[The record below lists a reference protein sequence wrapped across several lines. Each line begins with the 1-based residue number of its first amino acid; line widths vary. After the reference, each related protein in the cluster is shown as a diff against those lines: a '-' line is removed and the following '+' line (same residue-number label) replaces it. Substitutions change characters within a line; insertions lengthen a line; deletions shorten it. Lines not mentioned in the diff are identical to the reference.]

1 MSGRAGPPTSAGP
14 LAARAELHRSADMK
28 RMAGTLSII
37 RGGHLPGL
45 SSFTGVPE
53 GYPLGAVFIVEGDA
67 AAQPCGYTRH
77 RAG

>member
-37 RGGHLPGL
+37 RGGPSAGAFFLDCA
-45 SSFTGVPE
+45 PE
-53 GYPLGAVFIVEGDA
+53 GYPLGTVFIAEGAPPRNLA
-67 AAQPCGYTRH
+67 ATLDI
-77 RAG
+77 AG